1 MNFLN
6 ENLLSEEVDD
16 IIDELND
23 LLTTYCEKT
32 TNNYSDIIS
41 YVEKAEEA
49 LRLKGLSIDYDDIER
64 IRVDLEDPEDKEAI
78 SFNIPLYSGEDQT
91 ELNLV
96 VTYYQDAEDSE
107 YEVEMEIQYSWESD
121 LEDEEFEFELP
132 DGDFGDD

>member
-16 IIDELND
+16 TIDELND

-49 LRLKGLSIDYDDIER
+49 LRLKGLSIDYNDIER

-78 SFNIPLYSGEDQT
+78 SFNIPLYSGEEQT
-91 ELNLV
+91 DLNLV
-96 VTYYQDAEDSE
+96 VTYYQDTEDSE

-132 DGDFGDD
+132 DEDLGLD

>member
-16 IIDELND
+16 TIDELND

-49 LRLKGLSIDYDDIER
+49 LRLKGLSIDYNDIER

-78 SFNIPLYSGEDQT
+78 SFSIPLYSGEDQT
-91 ELNLV
+91 DLNLV

>member
-16 IIDELND
+16 TIDELND

-49 LRLKGLSIDYDDIER
+49 LRLKGLSIDYNDIER

-91 ELNLV
+91 DLNLV
-96 VTYYQDAEDSE
+96 VTYYQDTEDSE

-132 DGDFGDD
+132 DEDLGLD

>member
-16 IIDELND
+16 TIDELND

-49 LRLKGLSIDYDDIER
+49 LRLKGLSIDYNDIER

-78 SFNIPLYSGEDQT
+78 SFSIPLYSGEDQT
-91 ELNLV
+91 DLNLV
-96 VTYYQDAEDSE
+96 VTYYQDTEDSE